1 MRCCLISFLFLF
13 LQFQSIKNML
23 IQTHVCR
30 ATKALVSRLEFKKL
44 KTVTKKVK
52 DGNPLCWTPGF
63 YLAEVLS
70 VCQKPQLPFCL
81 FSF

>member
-30 ATKALVSRLEFKKL
+30 AMKALVSRLEFKKL
-44 KTVTKKVK
+44 KTVTKKSK
-52 DGNPLCWTPGF
+52 GWQPF
-63 YLAEVLS
+63 VLDTW
-70 VCQKPQLPFCL
+70 VL
-81 FSF
+81 FG